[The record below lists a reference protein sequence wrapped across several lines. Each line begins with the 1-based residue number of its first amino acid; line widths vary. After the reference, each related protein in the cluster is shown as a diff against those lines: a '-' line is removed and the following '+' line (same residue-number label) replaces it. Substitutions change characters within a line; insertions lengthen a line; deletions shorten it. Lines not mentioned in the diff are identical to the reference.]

1 MKDQAENL
9 RRQLIREA
17 ETRINSK
24 TLAVISGKGGV
35 GKTNFTLNFALALAA
50 KGHSVLVMDMDIG
63 MGNLDI
69 LLGSSS
75 RFNITDFFRK
85 NVPLSEVISSG
96 PEGLDYITGGSAL
109 GSLMKLSSGDLNRFE
124 EQFTSLI
131 ARYDYIFLDMG
142 AGISEDSIRFILAV
156 NEIIVIVTPEPTSI
170 MDAYSAIKYI
180 NIQDCDIPVSLAI
193 NRSHSDAEGR
203 SIYARLNN
211 ALEKFLGKSAGLLGI
226 IPDDK
231 KIQEAVIKQVPF
243 LLYSRTSP
251 ASRAVNSIA
260 EGYTGK
266 TSGRAANPAS
276 QFVSKLKQLFLLRQ

>member
-9 RRQLIREA
+9 RRQLSRGP
-17 ETRINSK
+17 ETRIESK

-35 GKTNFTLNFALALAA
+35 GKTNFTLNFALSLAA

-75 RFNITDFFRK
+75 RFNITDFFQK
-85 NVPLSEVISSG
+85 NVPLSEVITRG
-96 PEGLDYITGGSAL
+96 PEGLDYVTGGSAL
-109 GSLMKLSSGDLNRFE
+109 GSLMKLSSADLTRFE
-124 EQFTSLI
+124 EQFTALI
-131 ARYDYIFLDMG
+131 GRYDYILLDMG
-142 AGISEDSIRFILAV
+142 AGISEESLQFILSV

-180 NIQDCDIPVSLAI
+180 NIQDSEIPVSLAI
-193 NRSHSDAEGR
+193 NRSFSAAEGR

-231 KIQEAVIKQVPF
+231 KVQEAVIKQVPF
-243 LLYSRTSP
+243 LLYSRNSP
-251 ASRAVNSIA
+251 ASRAISNIA
-260 EGYTGK
+260 EDYTGK
-266 TSGRAANPAS
+266 STERAAKPAS
-276 QFVSKLKQLFLLRQ
+276 HFVSKLKQLFLLRQ